1 MSVQSRMLLAGA
13 ACLLTLAGCSPNST
27 NTDSS
32 KEGVAA
38 TVNGKPISETL
49 VAYLLKQR
57 VELGRPVTDDVR
69 SGMIDRLVMQMVVSE
84 EAVKKGL
91 DKSPE
96 VSAQIEMSRHSI
108 LANAFIQDYLK
119 NAPVSDEAVS
129 AEYEKMKT
137 QSAGMEYKA
146 RHILLEQ
153 ETEARAVIAS
163 LKKNP
168 KQFES
173 LAREKSRDTGSKGN
187 GGELGWFDPRRMVPE
202 FGAALTKLS
211 KGKFTEEPVKSQ
223 FGYHVILL
231 EDSRPIAMHPLEQMK
246 PALKQQIQQQ
256 NLQKYLDGL
265 KAQAKVDIRQAPAAA
280 SAPEKDAGKTESPK
294 R

>member
-1 MSVQSRMLLAGA
+1 MSVYSRLLLAAA
-13 ACLLTLAGCSPNST
+13 ACLLTLAGCGSGST
-27 NTDSS
+27 GTGSS

-38 TVNGKPISETL
+38 TVNGTPVSENL
-49 VAYLLKQR
+49 LDYLLKQR
-57 VELGRPVTDDVR
+57 AELGRPVTDDVR
-69 SGMIDRLVMQMVVSE
+69 SGMLDRLVMQLLVSE

-96 VSAQIEMSRHSI
+96 VAAQIEMSRHSI
-108 LANAFIQDYLK
+108 LANAFIQDYAK
-119 NAPVSDEAVS
+119 NNPVSDEAAS
-129 AEYEKMKT
+129 AEYEKMKA
-137 QSAGMEYKA
+137 QSSGMEYKA

-153 ETEARAVIAS
+153 EAEAKAVIAS

-168 KQFES
+168 KLFES
-173 LAREKSRDTGSKGN
+173 LAREKSRDTGSKAN

-202 FGAALTKLS
+202 FGAAVAKLS
-211 KGKFTEEPVKSQ
+211 KGNFTEEPVKSQ

-246 PALKQQIQQQ
+246 PALKQQLQQQ

-265 KAQAKVDIRQAPAAA
+265 KAQAKIDIKQAAA
-280 SAPEKDAGKTESPK
+280 SAPGKDAGKPEAPK